1 MTQSMNEQLPARVG
15 LTQEFD
21 CSYLPNRQEQ
31 LLVILDPSCYSTD
44 KFESLLGLGFR
55 RSGNQIYRPHC
66 PICSA
71 CNSVRVLAQDF
82 IPSKSQK
89 RKLNKAKNQF
99 EVKYSTQERPE
110 YYPLYSKYIT
120 MRHQDGS
127 MYPPEKEQFQSFL
140 LCSWLKITFI
150 ELWHQDTLAAVAV
163 TDCMN
168 SSISAIYTFFDPDF
182 EHYSLG
188 SVMILEQLKFAKE
201 QNKQYVY
208 LGYQIDECDKMKYK
222 TQFLPA
228 QKQLNDEWVAI

>member
-1 MTQSMNEQLPARVG
+1 MNEQLPARVG

-71 CNSVRVLAQDF
+71 CSSVRVLAQDF

-89 RKLNKAKNQF
+89 RKLNKAKSQF

-150 ELWHQDTLAAVAV
+150 ELWHQDTLVAVAV

-168 SSISAIYTFFDPDF
+168 SAISAIYTFFDPDF

-188 SVMILEQLKFAKE
+188 SVMILEQLRFAKE

-208 LGYQIDECDKMKYK
+208 LGYQIDECNKMKYK

>member
-21 CSYLPNRQEQ
+21 CSYLPNRREQ

-71 CNSVRVLAQDF
+71 CSSVRVLAQEF
-82 IPSKSQK
+82 MPSKSQK
-89 RKLNKAKNQF
+89 RKLNKAKTQF

-110 YYPLYSKYIT
+110 YYPLYSKYIS

-150 ELWHQDTLAAVAV
+150 ELWHEDTLVAVAV

-168 SSISAIYTFFDPDF
+168 SAISAIYTFFDPDF

-188 SVMILEQLKFAKE
+188 SVMILEQIKFAKE

>member
-1 MTQSMNEQLPARVG
+1 MNEQLPARVG

-150 ELWHQDTLAAVAV
+150 ELWHQDTLVAVAV

-168 SSISAIYTFFDPDF
+168 SAISAIYTFFDPDF

>member
-1 MTQSMNEQLPARVG
+1 MNEQLPARVG

-71 CNSVRVLAQDF
+71 CSSVRVLAQDF
-82 IPSKSQK
+82 MPSKSQK
-89 RKLNKAKNQF
+89 RKLNKAKTQF
-99 EVKYSTQERPE
+99 EVKYSTQEQPE

-150 ELWHQDTLAAVAV
+150 ELWHQDTLVAVAV

-168 SSISAIYTFFDPDF
+168 SAISAIYTFFDPDF

>member
-1 MTQSMNEQLPARVG
+1 MNEQLPARVG

-71 CNSVRVLAQDF
+71 CSSVRVLAQDF
-82 IPSKSQK
+82 MPSKSQK
-89 RKLNKAKNQF
+89 RKLNKAKTQF

-150 ELWHQDTLAAVAV
+150 ELWHQDTLVAVAV

-168 SSISAIYTFFDPDF
+168 SAISAIYTFFDPDF

-188 SVMILEQLKFAKE
+188 SVMILEQLRFAKE

-208 LGYQIDECDKMKYK
+208 LGYQIDECNKMKYK

>member
-1 MTQSMNEQLPARVG
+1 MNEQLPARVG

-21 CSYLPNRQEQ
+21 CSYLPNRREQ

-71 CNSVRVLAQDF
+71 CSSVRVLAQDF

-89 RKLNKAKNQF
+89 RKLNKAKTQF
-99 EVKYSTQERPE
+99 EVKFSTQERPE

-150 ELWHQDTLAAVAV
+150 ELWHQDTLVAVAV

-168 SSISAIYTFFDPDF
+168 SAISAIYTFFDPDF

>member
-1 MTQSMNEQLPARVG
+1 MNEQLPARVG

-71 CNSVRVLAQDF
+71 CSSVRVLAQDF
-82 IPSKSQK
+82 MPSKSQK
-89 RKLNKAKNQF
+89 RKLNKAKTQF

-150 ELWHQDTLAAVAV
+150 ELWHQGTLVAVAV

-168 SSISAIYTFFDPDF
+168 SAISAIYTFFDPDF

>member
-1 MTQSMNEQLPARVG
+1 MNEQLPARVG

-21 CSYLPNRQEQ
+21 CSYLPSRQEQ

>member
-1 MTQSMNEQLPARVG
+1 MNEQLPARVG

-150 ELWHQDTLAAVAV
+150 ELWHQDTLVAVAV

>member
-1 MTQSMNEQLPARVG
+1 MNEQIPARVG

>member
-1 MTQSMNEQLPARVG
+1 MNEQLPARVG

-71 CNSVRVLAQDF
+71 CSSVRVLAQDF
-82 IPSKSQK
+82 MPSKSQK
-89 RKLNKAKNQF
+89 RKLNKAKTQF
-99 EVKYSTQERPE
+99 EVKYSKTEQKE
-110 YYPLYSKYIT
+110 YYPLYSKYISL
-120 MRHQDGS
+120 RHQDGS
-127 MYPPEKEQFQSFL
+127 MYPPEKTQFQSFL
-140 LCSWLKITFI
+140 FCNWLDITFI
-150 ELWHQDTLAAVAV
+150 ELWHQDKLVAVAV
-163 TDCMN
+163 TDCMQN
-168 SSISAIYTFFDPDF
+168 AISAIYTFFDPDF
-182 EHYSLG
+182 EQYSLG
-188 SVMILEQLKFAKE
+188 TVMILQQLKFAKE

-222 TQFLPA
+222 NQFLPA
-228 QKQLNDEWVAI
+228 QKQLNDEWLAI

>member
-1 MTQSMNEQLPARVG
+1 MNEQLPARVG

-120 MRHQDGS
+120 MRHQGGS

>member
-1 MTQSMNEQLPARVG
+1 MNEQLPARVG

-71 CNSVRVLAQDF
+71 CSSVRVLAQDF
-82 IPSKSQK
+82 MPSKSQK
-89 RKLNKAKNQF
+89 RKLNKAKSQF

-150 ELWHQDTLAAVAV
+150 ELWHQDTLVAVAV

-168 SSISAIYTFFDPDF
+168 SAISAIYTFFDPDF

>member
-1 MTQSMNEQLPARVG
+1 MNEQLPARVG

-31 LLVILDPSCYSTD
+31 LLVILDSSCYSTD

-89 RKLNKAKNQF
+89 RKLNKAKSQF

-150 ELWHQDTLAAVAV
+150 ELWHQDTLVAVAV

>member
-1 MTQSMNEQLPARVG
+1 MNEQLPARVG

-71 CNSVRVLAQDF
+71 CSSVRVLAQEF
-82 IPSKSQK
+82 MPSKSQK
-89 RKLNKAKNQF
+89 RKLNKAKTQF

-150 ELWHQDTLAAVAV
+150 ELWHQDTLVAVAV

-168 SSISAIYTFFDPDF
+168 NAISAIYTFFDPDF

-228 QKQLNDEWVAI
+228 QKQLNDDWVAI

>member
-1 MTQSMNEQLPARVG
+1 MNEQLPARVG

-71 CNSVRVLAQDF
+71 CSSVRVLAQEF

-89 RKLNKAKNQF
+89 RKLNKAKTQF

-150 ELWHQDTLAAVAV
+150 ELWHQDTLVAVAV

-168 SSISAIYTFFDPDF
+168 NAISAIYTFFDPDF

-228 QKQLNDEWVAI
+228 QKQLNDDWVAI